1 MTRENAARSA
11 VMAAAQAAV
20 VDRAT
25 AGVVRALRGHDVRPV
40 LLKGPVLERW
50 LYEHEPRPYVDVD
63 LLVSPDDRPRAE
75 QTLRG
80 LGYVQEIGDADIPPF
95 DRELHAYT
103 WTAPRQPAV
112 DLHRTL
118 PGAEAP
124 AGDAWSALTRAT
136 EPMAVEGVEVE
147 VLAPPARAVVVAL
160 HAAHHGTSERKPI
173 DDLERALVR
182 LDRDG
187 WASAAR
193 LAAEIGAAEPF
204 AAGLRLV
211 PAGGA
216 LAGELGL
223 AATTSSEVELRAN
236 PPAPLAIHLE
246 WLRQARGPRA
256 KARLVWRLLFPPR
269 AFMEPPPGTRR
280 PRLALARAYL
290 ARIAKLR
297 HLPATLRARR
307 PGGPSRS

>member
-1 MTRENAARSA
+1 
-11 VMAAAQAAV
+11 MAAAQAAV

-25 AGVVRALRGHDVRPV
+25 AGVVRALRDRGVRPI
-40 LLKGPVLERW
+40 LLKGPALERW
-50 LYEHEPRPYVDVD
+50 LYDDRPRPYVDVD

-75 QTLRG
+75 DVLRG

-118 PGAEAP
+118 AGAAAP
-124 AGDAWSALTRAT
+124 AAVAWSALVRDS

-147 VLAPPARAVVVAL
+147 VLGPPGRAVVVAL
-160 HAAHHGTSERKPI
+160 HAAHHGTREQKPLE
-173 DDLERALVR
+173 DLERALAR
-182 LDRDG
+182 LDLGG
-187 WASAAR
+187 WTAAAR
-193 LAAEIGAAEPF
+193 LAGEIGAAESF
-204 AAGLRLV
+204 AAGLRLL
-211 PAGGA
+211 PAGHA
-216 LAGELGL
+216 LAAELHL
-223 AATTSSEVELRAN
+223 PATASAEVELRAN

-246 WLRQARGPRA
+246 WVRQARGPRA
-256 KARLVWRLLFPPR
+256 KARLVWRLLFPPP

-290 ARIAKLR
+290 ARVAKLR
-297 HLPATLRARR
+297 HVPKALSARR
-307 PGGPSRS
+307 GGSSRS